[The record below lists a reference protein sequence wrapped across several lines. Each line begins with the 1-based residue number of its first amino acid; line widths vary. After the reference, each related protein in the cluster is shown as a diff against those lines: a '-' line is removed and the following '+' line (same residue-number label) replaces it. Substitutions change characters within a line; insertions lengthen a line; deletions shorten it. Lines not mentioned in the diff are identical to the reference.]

1 MPIYEKLMGNPFV
14 DAGIC
19 AICEWLG
26 RSVQPEQITT
36 DDLEQVVDDVAPMMQ
51 TDAGWNNLYGIF
63 PNGVLTNPSF
73 NKCKTEKC
81 KIPNKC
87 VTLNASHS
95 RCNRVELFKNECKS
109 YIDKISELQQAG
121 DCMGC
126 GRRNANTWLSRTN
139 VPLTGGKN
147 SNYFPVFSDG
157 AGYCAACALAI
168 QISPLVYM
176 GTAGKYLTLHSNS
189 WKAMR
194 SWTQV
199 CVEDIQRQ
207 QLQKDITGCFN
218 PDYKNPRNGMFY
230 MARRMAQ
237 YQEMR
242 TDEHISIQV
251 YCWTNYNQGPEL
263 EAFYMPA
270 PVFKFLR
277 IVYLGKFNTA
287 WQEIVR
293 SGYLVNWIKVKS
305 EEDYKNRTNRV
316 YENLLQDISILG
328 YFLNRKI
335 RKPRGDWEL
344 LSLYLKE
351 VRSMEQ
357 TRLEKIKQVGDLIAE
372 CIRESGSDRRLTRLE
387 RAKSYE
393 ACRNVLLYIIR
404 ERIKQGAS
412 TPLFSLDD
420 YVEHL
425 FPESEDFTATPWRET
440 RDLLLFRV
448 YEQLH
453 NWLQEQGFVE
463 FHEDNTSDSDDES
476 VTEEAEED

>member
-14 DAGIC
+14 DAGVC
-19 AICEWLG
+19 GICEWLG
-26 RSVQPEQITT
+26 RNVQPEQITFT
-36 DDLEQVVDDVAPMMQ
+36 DLEQVVNDLAVMMQ

-81 KIPNKC
+81 KIPNRC
-87 VTLNASHS
+87 MELNASHS
-95 RCNRVELFKNECKS
+95 KCNRVELFKNECKG
-109 YIDKISELQQAG
+109 YMDGISELQQAG

-147 SNYFPVFSDG
+147 SNYFPVFSEG

-168 QISPLVYM
+168 QMSPLVYM

-194 SWTQV
+194 SWTRV
-199 CVEDIQRQ
+199 CVEDIRRQ
-207 QLQKDITGCFN
+207 QLLKDITGCFN

-230 MARRMAQ
+230 MARKMTQ
-237 YQEMR
+237 YREMR
-242 TDEHISIQV
+242 TDENISIQV

-263 EAFYMPA
+263 EVFYMPA
-270 PVFKFLR
+270 TVFKFLR
-277 IVYLGKFNTA
+277 NVYQSGFNTA

-293 SGYLVNWIKVKS
+293 SGYLVNWAKVKS

-328 YFLNRKI
+328 FFLNRRH
-335 RKPRGDWEL
+335 RKSRGNWEL

-351 VRSMEQ
+351 VRTMEQ
-357 TRLEKIKQVGDLIAE
+357 TRLEKIKQVGDLIAK
-372 CIRESGSDRRLTRLE
+372 CIQESGSNKRLSRLE
-387 RAKSYE
+387 GAKSYE
-393 ACRNVLLYIIR
+393 ACRTVLLYIIR
-404 ERIKQGAS
+404 ERIKQGAQ

-420 YVEHL
+420 YVEYL

-448 YEQLH
+448 YERLH
-453 NWLQEQGFVE
+453 NWLQDKGFVDFDE
-463 FHEDNTSDSDDES
+463 ENMSDSDDES
-476 VTEEAEED
+476 DTE

>member
-14 DAGIC
+14 DAGVC
-19 AICEWLG
+19 GICEWLG
-26 RSVQPEQITT
+26 RNVQPEQITT
-36 DDLEQVVDDVAPMMQ
+36 DDLQEVVNDVAPIMQ
-51 TDAGWNNLYGIF
+51 TDAGWGNLHGIF
-63 PNGVLTNPSF
+63 PNSVLTNAAF
-73 NKCKTEKC
+73 RKKDQ
-81 KIPNKC
+81 
-87 VTLNASHS
+87 
-95 RCNRVELFKNECKS
+95 VELFQNECKG
-109 YIDKISELQQAG
+109 YIDNISELQQTG

-147 SNYFPVFSDG
+147 SNYFPVFSEG

-168 QISPLVYM
+168 QMSPLVYM

-194 SWTQV
+194 SWTRA
-199 CVEDIQRQ
+199 CVEDIRRQ

-230 MARRMAQ
+230 MARKMAQ
-237 YQEMR
+237 YREMR

-263 EAFYMPA
+263 EVFYMPA

-277 IVYLGKFNTA
+277 IVYMGKFNSA

-293 SGYLVNWIKVKS
+293 SGYYVNWDKVKS

-328 YFLNRKI
+328 FFLNRKI
-335 RKPRGDWEL
+335 RKPRGNWEL
-344 LSLYLKE
+344 LSLYFKE
-351 VRSMEQ
+351 VRAMEQ

-372 CIRESGSDRRLTRLE
+372 SIRESGTDKRLSRLE
-387 RAKSYE
+387 NAKKGE
-393 ACRNVLLYIIR
+393 TCRTALLYIIR
-404 ERIKQGAS
+404 DRIKQGAQD
-412 TPLFSLDD
+412 PLFSLDD
-420 YVEHL
+420 YMEYL
-425 FPESEDFTATPWRET
+425 FPKNDDYYETPWKET

-448 YEQLH
+448 YERLH
-453 NWLQEQGFVE
+453 NWLQDKGFVD
-463 FHEDNTSDSDDES
+463 FDEDNTSDADDTSE
-476 VTEEAEED
+476 TEANEED

>member
-14 DAGIC
+14 DAGVC
-19 AICEWLG
+19 GICEWLG
-26 RSVQPEQITT
+26 RNVQPEQITFT
-36 DDLEQVVDDVAPMMQ
+36 DLEQVVNDLAVMMQ

-81 KIPNKC
+81 KIPNRC
-87 VTLNASHS
+87 MELNASHS
-95 RCNRVELFKNECKS
+95 KCNRVELFKNECKG
-109 YIDKISELQQAG
+109 YMDGISELQQAG

-147 SNYFPVFSDG
+147 SNYFPVFSEG

-168 QISPLVYM
+168 QMSPLVYM

-194 SWTQV
+194 SWTRV
-199 CVEDIQRQ
+199 CVEDIRRQ
-207 QLQKDITGCFN
+207 QLLKDITGCFN

-230 MARRMAQ
+230 MARKMTQ
-237 YQEMR
+237 YREMR
-242 TDEHISIQV
+242 TDENISIQV

-263 EAFYMPA
+263 EVFYMPA
-270 PVFKFLR
+270 TVFKFLR
-277 IVYLGKFNTA
+277 NVYQSGFNTA

-293 SGYLVNWIKVKS
+293 SGYLVNWAKVKS

-316 YENLLQDISILG
+316 YENLFQDISILG
-328 YFLNRKI
+328 FFLNRRH
-335 RKPRGDWEL
+335 RKSRGNWEL

-351 VRSMEQ
+351 VRTMEQ
-357 TRLEKIKQVGDLIAE
+357 TRLEKIKQVGDLIAK
-372 CIRESGSDRRLTRLE
+372 CIQESGSNKRLSRLE
-387 RAKSYE
+387 GAKSYE
-393 ACRNVLLYIIR
+393 ACRTVLLYIIR
-404 ERIKQGAS
+404 ERIKQGAQ

-420 YVEHL
+420 YVEYL

-448 YEQLH
+448 YERLH
-453 NWLQEQGFVE
+453 NWLQDKGFVDFNE
-463 FHEDNTSDSDDES
+463 ENMSDSDDES
-476 VTEEAEED
+476 DTE